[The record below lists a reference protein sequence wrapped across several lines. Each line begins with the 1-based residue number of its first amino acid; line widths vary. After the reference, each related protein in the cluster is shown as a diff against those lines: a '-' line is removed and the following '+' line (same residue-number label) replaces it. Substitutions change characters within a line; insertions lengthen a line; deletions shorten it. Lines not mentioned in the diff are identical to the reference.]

1 MTEPRVAFV
10 TGASRGI
17 GKAAA
22 IALAESG
29 LDVVITGRT
38 VREGDGVDDS
48 DGAGRSIPGS
58 LETTAQAIEATGR
71 RALPVVMDLHD
82 RSTLDTA
89 VQRALDEWGR
99 IDVLVNNAIDTG
111 PGDMTR
117 FEDTPLELLEA
128 KLAAN
133 VVSQI
138 VVIKSVLP
146 GMLERGDGTIVNVT
160 SAVAVID
167 PRAPVGEGGWGAM
180 YAMSKGAFHKLA
192 GILAVEVGDRGIR
205 SFNLEPGFVITERME
220 VNAGALG
227 LAGRYQGAPPSVPG
241 KVIAW
246 MATSPDAAVLND
258 DRDGHARV
266 LCRCESDEPRMC
278 RLAGHVLRG
287 AGLAGHRDTG
297 NLRGSA
303 CPTRDDGLHHL
314 GELLARPPVRGIFPV
329 QVDLV
334 YD

>member
-1 MTEPRVAFV
+1 LV

-22 IALAESG
+22 IALAEAG

-82 RSTLDTA
+82 RSTLDAA
-89 VQRALDEWGR
+89 VQRALDEWGH

-117 FEDTPLELLEA
+117 FEDTPIELLEA

-138 VVIKSVLP
+138 VLIKSVLP

-167 PRAPVGEGGWGAM
+167 PQAPVGEGGWGAM

-220 VNAGALG
+220 VNAGNLG

-241 KVIAW
+241 TVIAW
-246 MATSPDAAVLND
+246 MATSPDAAELNGTTISAQRFALE
-258 DRDGHARV
+258 RD
-266 LCRCESDEPRMC
+266 
-278 RLAGHVLRG
+278 
-287 AGLAGHRDTG
+287 
-297 NLRGSA
+297 
-303 CPTRDDGLHHL
+303 LHPDWRH
-314 GELLARPPVRGIFPV
+314 G
-329 QVDLV
+329 
-334 YD
+334 

>member
-1 MTEPRVAFV
+1 VTEPRVAFV

-82 RSTLDTA
+82 RSTLDAA
-89 VQRALDEWGR
+89 VQRTLDEWGH

-138 VVIKSVLP
+138 
-146 GMLERGDGTIVNVT
+146 
-160 SAVAVID
+160 AVID
-167 PRAPVGEGGWGAM
+167 PQAPVGEGGWGAM

-246 MATSPDAAVLND
+246 MATSPDAAELNGTTISAQRFALERD
-258 DRDGHARV
+258 LHPDWRDGK
-266 LCRCESDEPRMC
+266 
-278 RLAGHVLRG
+278 
-287 AGLAGHRDTG
+287 
-297 NLRGSA
+297 GS
-303 CPTRDDGLHHL
+303 GK
-314 GELLARPPVRGIFPV
+314 
-329 QVDLV
+329 
-334 YD
+334 

>member
-38 VREGDGVDDS
+38 VREGEGVDDS
-48 DGAGRSIPGS
+48 HGAARPIPGS
-58 LETTAQAIEATGR
+58 LETTAQAIEAAGR
-71 RALPVVMDLHD
+71 RALPVPMDLHD
-82 RSTLDTA
+82 RRTLGDA

-99 IDVLVNNAIDTG
+99 VDVLVNNAIDTG
-111 PGDMTR
+111 PGDMSR
-117 FEDTPLELLEA
+117 FEDTPIEQLEA

-138 VVIKSVLP
+138 VLIKAVLP

-167 PRAPVGEGGWGAM
+167 PQAPVGEGGWGAM
-180 YAMSKGAFHKLA
+180 YAMSKGAFHRLA
-192 GILAVEVGDRGIR
+192 GILAVELGDRGIR

-220 VNAGALG
+220 VNAGDLG
-227 LAGRYQGAPPSVPG
+227 LEGRYHGAPPTVPG
-241 KVIAW
+241 SVIAW
-246 MATSPDAAVLND
+246 LGTSPDAAELNGTTITAQRFARERD
-258 DRDGHARV
+258 LHPDWRDGK
-266 LCRCESDEPRMC
+266 
-278 RLAGHVLRG
+278 
-287 AGLAGHRDTG
+287 
-297 NLRGSA
+297 GS
-303 CPTRDDGLHHL
+303 GS
-314 GELLARPPVRGIFPV
+314 
-329 QVDLV
+329 
-334 YD
+334 